1 MQQASDAMEECRKL
15 DLADRYLN
23 TKSTIFLMNADR
35 VEQADA
41 TVELFITDADG
52 NKVSLS
58 EMQCVWYEQSAAE
71 SYLRQKEIGKSLKK
85 ALSINSHFE
94 EFVEDQ
100 FDFHSYCI
108 RKLTFRAYRDLL
120 AFEDR
125 LYSHENY
132 FNAASVIVKNY
143 LALHE
148 RPSENLN
155 EEELFAGLTG
165 KELTKA
171 KNKWKKAQRKKQVEE
186 EQKKANRE
194 KEIAQKK
201 KLGQPVDEDPFG
213 EALEKIENPL
223 DEAAKFVSSL
233 EKWCSDRLETHLLSF
248 EVFFAKKKYL
258 RALRALVKSAAQHSS
273 HHQVHYNLIKLA
285 LVNVDDIDESIRSV
299 FTEQLKT
306 LTKGL
311 SPDELNAEYGKN
323 NSSVLSL
330 VAVARA
336 DLLIHPD
343 KKGELK
349 DKICVVDKQATRQ
362 DLETILSIVSRT
374 YGPEEVSA
382 FQEAASKQFPLASA
396 FKKTEESS
404 TIN

>member
-1 MQQASDAMEECRKL
+1 M
-15 DLADRYLN
+15 
-23 TKSTIFLMNADR
+23 
-35 VEQADA
+35 
-41 TVELFITDADG
+41 
-52 NKVSLS
+52 
-58 EMQCVWYEQSAAE
+58 
-71 SYLRQKEIGKSLKK
+71 
-85 ALSINSHFE
+85 
-94 EFVEDQ
+94 
-100 FDFHSYCI
+100 
-108 RKLTFRAYRDLL
+108 
-120 AFEDR
+120 
-125 LYSHENY
+125 
-132 FNAASVIVKNY
+132 
-143 LALHE
+143 
-148 RPSENLN
+148 
-155 EEELFAGLTG
+155 
-165 KELTKA
+165 
-171 KNKWKKAQRKKQVEE
+171 
-186 EQKKANRE
+186 
-194 KEIAQKK
+194 
-201 KLGQPVDEDPFG
+201 
-213 EALEKIENPL
+213 
-223 DEAAKFVSSL
+223 
-233 EKWCSDRLETHLLSF
+233 
-248 EVFFAKKKYL
+248 
-258 RALRALVKSAAQHSS
+258 
-273 HHQVHYNLIKLA
+273 IKLA
-285 LVNVDDIDESIRSV
+285 LVNGIVFSFFFFFVFISNIHFLFFWNLVDDIDESIRSV